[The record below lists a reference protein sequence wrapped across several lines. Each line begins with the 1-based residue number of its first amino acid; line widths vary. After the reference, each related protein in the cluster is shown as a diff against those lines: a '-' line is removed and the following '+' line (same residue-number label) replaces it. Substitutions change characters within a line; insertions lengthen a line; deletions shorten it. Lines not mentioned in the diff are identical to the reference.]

1 MEKKGKGDFSTV
13 FPQEGFLKGKKI
25 KDLDFPR
32 SSIVGGVI
40 RNGTG
45 MIALGDFKILKGDK
59 VLVCCLY
66 SAINKVEKLFR

>member
-1 MEKKGKGDFSTV
+1 MCIRDR
-13 FPQEGFLKGKKI
+13 
-25 KDLDFPR
+25 DLDFPR

-40 RNGTG
+40 RDGIG